1 MQCDASSASS
11 AVTKERKERNDAAA
25 AVASTIIGASCLDTE
40 SRRGRERER
49 KLREI
54 DQPAFGFP
62 HASSSDVLSHA
73 SWWVFMAEDIM
84 TFPFVGNIEVMQNW
98 IVDVRT
104 ITFSNLWWQA
114 SKI

>member
-1 MQCDASSASS
+1 MPCLNRPGACCVSTPRCHMQL
-11 AVTKERKERNDAAA
+11 TPL
-25 AVASTIIGASCLDTE
+25 T
-40 SRRGRERER
+40 
-49 KLREI
+49 